1 MDKMNSRTIK
11 SIMSCYESKYLWKPK
26 PNDKDNAKREKYQD
40 EDGYVKRR
48 PNDKTDWK
56 KELIA
61 ACLIPKH
68 NDDKVSLRDAMK
80 HQIITLQNTNEE
92 LSVSNCLSVRT
103 ESAIAMDKLKVKCN
117 NKINEIDGSLQD
129 TLKQLKSSKAK
140 VSESQTDNANLK
152 KKIDELHYV
161 LAKYIESTPEEIQF
175 LPKYDTYNYAP
186 LGLAKLKA
194 CFKEHRTAKRSN
206 GVIAVPEVLSNKIT
220 TDFIKQYDI
229 KIDYQNGYSKLV
241 LNLLSSQ
248 ASRKNFYKKE
258 QDVLITNRT
267 TALETMNSDTVEY
280 KNAYKTLKESKAI
293 KSKTDSKTVNEFVV
307 ERLKELIRQDEV
319 VADKYIC

>member
-1 MDKMNSRTIK
+1 MNSKTIK
-11 SIMSCYESKYLWKPK
+11 SIMSCYEAKYLWKAK
-26 PNDKDNAKREKYQD
+26 PNDKDNAKREKYKD
-40 EDGYVKRR
+40 EDGFVKRR

-56 KELIA
+56 KELTA

-80 HQIITLQNTNEE
+80 HQIITLQNTVEE
-92 LSVSNCLSVRT
+92 LSDSNCLSVRT
-103 ESAIAMDKLKVKCN
+103 EADLAIEKIRVKCC

-129 TLKQLKSSKAK
+129 TLNQLKSSKAK
-140 VSESQTDNANLK
+140 VSESEADNAKLK

-161 LAKYIESTPEEIQF
+161 LEKYINTTPDQIQF
-175 LPKYDTYNYAP
+175 LPKYENYSYAP
-186 LGLAKLKA
+186 LGLAKLQA
-194 CFKEHRTAKRSN
+194 CFKEYRISKIHN
-206 GVIAVPEVLSNKIT
+206 GVIPVPEVLSNKIT

-229 KIDYQNGYSKLV
+229 KIDYKNGYSKLV
-241 LNLLSSQ
+241 TNLLSSQ

-258 QDVLITNRT
+258 QDVLIKNRT
-267 TALETMNSDTVEY
+267 TALEAMSGDSVEY
-280 KNAYKTLKESKAI
+280 KNSYKALKELKAV